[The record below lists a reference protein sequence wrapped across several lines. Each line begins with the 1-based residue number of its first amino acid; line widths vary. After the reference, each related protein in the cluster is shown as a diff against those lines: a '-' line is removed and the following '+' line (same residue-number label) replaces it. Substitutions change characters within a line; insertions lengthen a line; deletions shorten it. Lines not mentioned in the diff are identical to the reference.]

1 LTRVSSDP
9 KHCHDLGNALRAQ
22 GRLDEAI
29 ASYRDALA
37 GEPDFADAHV
47 SLAATLHEQGKLAE
61 AVASYRK
68 ALSLRPD
75 LVAAHYNLGSAL
87 KALGQTDEAVA
98 SYRKTIVLKP
108 DFVAAHYNLANA
120 LRDSG
125 RPDEAIASYRK
136 AVSLRPDFAEAY
148 NNLGL
153 VFQAQ
158 GRLDQA
164 ADSYR
169 KAIAARPDFAD
180 PHNNLGTALS
190 GLGLFSAAIASYK
203 RALELAETPEFKT
216 NFVRCITRGAFTS
229 ADAGIRRLVA
239 RALSEAW
246 AGRSELTKVAGS
258 LIKAE
263 PEVRQCIE
271 RATSAWPGRLAA
283 PELFGRSGLAVLVN
297 DLLLCALLENTP
309 VGDVALERCL
319 VMVRQALLDVAT
331 ARDGGGNVPADT
343 LTFYCALARQ
353 CFINEYVFSCTDE
366 EIARATSLREELV
379 AALHSGKAVPPLWI
393 AAVASYLPLL
403 SCPDAET
410 LLAQPQPEP
419 VAALLVQ
426 QIAEPLEER
435 RHRDA
440 MPRLT
445 ALDAGVSSLVRQQY
459 EENPY
464 PRWMKLPPAG
474 KALGFDDYLG
484 KHLPFASFRP
494 LAKGGDIEMLIAG
507 CGTGL
512 ESIAA
517 AQQFPAARILA
528 VDLSLSSLAYA
539 KRKTREIGM
548 SNIEYAQADIM
559 KLPSIGRTF
568 DVIVSVGVLHHLADP
583 VAGLHE
589 LLPLLRPGGFLHL
602 GLYSER
608 ARQAVIAARAFI
620 AARGHAPNAADIRRC
635 REELID
641 TGDRFAGL
649 IASGDF
655 HSMSECRD
663 LLFHVQEHRF
673 TVPQIGDILRDA
685 RLTFVGFSVRPD
697 IARQYAAR
705 FGDDKTQTDLDHWD
719 RFETEFPDTFAGMY
733 KFWVRKPDV
742 S

>member
-1 LTRVSSDP
+1 MSRVSSDP

-29 ASYRDALA
+29 ASYRNALA
-37 GEPDFADAHV
+37 GEPDFADAHM
-47 SLAATLHEQGKLAE
+47 SLAATLHQQGKLAE
-61 AVASYRK
+61 AVASYRD
-68 ALSLRPD
+68 ALALRPD
-75 LVAAHYNLGSAL
+75 LVTAHYNLGSAL
-87 KALGQTDEAVA
+87 KALGQLDEAVA
-98 SYRKTIVLKP
+98 SYRETIALKP

-125 RPDEAIASYRK
+125 RPDDAIASYRK
-136 AVSLRPDFAEAY
+136 AVSLKPDFAEAY

-180 PHNNLGTALS
+180 PHNNLGTALA
-190 GLGLFSAAIASYK
+190 GLGLFSAAIASYQ
-203 RALELAETPEFKT
+203 RALEHDETPEFKT
-216 NFVRCITRGAFTS
+216 NFVRCIKRGAFVST
-229 ADAGIRRLVA
+229 DAGIRRLVA
-239 RALSEAW
+239 RALAEAW
-246 AGRSELTKVAGS
+246 AGRAELTTVAGS

-263 PEVRQCIE
+263 PEIRQCIE

-283 PELFGRSGLAVLVN
+283 AELFGRSGLAAFAN
-297 DLLLCALLENTP
+297 DPLLRALLENMP

-319 VMVRQALLDVAT
+319 IMVRQALLDLAT
-331 ARDGGGNVPADT
+331 APDGGNVPAAT
-343 LTFYCALARQ
+343 LTLYCALARQ
-353 CFINEYVFSCTDE
+353 CFINEYVFSCSDE
-366 EIARATSLREELV
+366 EIARAMSLRDRLV
-379 AALHSGKAVPPLWI
+379 AALHSGNAVPPMWI
-393 AAVASYLPLL
+393 AAVASYWPLL
-403 SCPDAET
+403 SCRGAEA
-410 LLAQPQPEP
+410 LLDQPQPEP
-419 VAALLVQ
+419 VAALLAQ

-440 MPRLT
+440 IPRLT
-445 ALDAGVSSLVRQQY
+445 AIDAGVSSLVRQQY

-474 KALGFDDYLG
+474 KALGFDDFLR

-494 LAKGGDIEMLIAG
+494 LAKGGDIEILIAG

-528 VDLSLSSLAYA
+528 VDLSLSSLSYA
-539 KRKTREIGM
+539 KRKTREIGV

-559 KLPSIGRTF
+559 KLRSIGRTF

-583 VAGLHE
+583 VAGLRE

-602 GLYSER
+602 GLYSES
-608 ARQAVIAARAFI
+608 ARRHVVAARAFI
-620 AARGHAPNAADIRRC
+620 AARDHAPIAADIRRC

-641 TGDRFAGL
+641 AGDRFAGL

-673 TVPQIGDILRDA
+673 TVPQIGDMLRDA
-685 RLTFVGFSVRPD
+685 DLAFVGFSVGPD
-697 IARQYAAR
+697 VARQYAAR
-705 FGDDKTQTDLDHWD
+705 FGDDKAQTDLDHWH

-733 KFWVRKPDV
+733 KFWGQKPGV